1 MIEFLIACSPAIALP
16 GEAGPPPFSSNCG
29 PGTIEIVEEGR
40 DVKIPTQQ
48 STIIDW
54 KISLPKA
61 ASTSTVLDALDDLN
75 STMVLSTPMEVPLE

>member
-40 DVKIPTQQ
+40 DIKIPTQQ
-48 STIIDW
+48 STIID
-54 KISLPKA
+54 SLSKA

>member
-16 GEAGPPPFSSNCG
+16 GTAGPPPFSSNCG

-48 STIIDW
+48 ITIID
-54 KISLPKA
+54 SLPKA

-75 STMVLSTPMEVPLE
+75 STMVLSTPTEVPLE

>member
-1 MIEFLIACSPAIALP
+1 MIEFLIACSPAISLP
-16 GEAGPPPFSSNCG
+16 GMGPPPFSSNCG

-40 DVKIPTQQ
+40 DIKIPTQQ
-48 STIIDW
+48 STIID
-54 KISLPKA
+54 SLSKA